1 MFHEK
6 EKGKTPEEQLIEVKR
21 GNLLIK
27 EIRIMIVKELQHIE
41 RRMSV

>member
-27 EIRIMIVKELQHIE
+27 ELRIMIVKIIQELG